1 MIPFQSMDG
10 PIETLIV
17 VFLCLVVAN
26 AILAGVIFYIFVILE
41 LVDSLKYNRRIG
53 RVVHQ
58 HSATHASHELG
69 AVGLVG
75 DVVAHAAHAIAL
87 GLFTR

>member
-41 LVDSLKYNRRIG
+41 LVDSVKYSRRIG
-53 RVVHQ
+53 RVVRQ
-58 HSATHASHELG
+58 HFERTKDSRYRTPISRCSSLG
-69 AVGLVG
+69 EEVSE
-75 DVVAHAAHAIAL
+75 
-87 GLFTR
+87 

>member
-58 HSATHASHELG
+58 HFERTKDSRYRTPISG
-69 AVGLVG
+69 GSGLVEE
-75 DVVAHAAHAIAL
+75 VSE
-87 GLFTR
+87 

>member
-10 PIETLIV
+10 AFETLIV

-26 AILAGVIFYIFVILE
+26 AILAGIIIYIFAILE
-41 LVDSLKYNRRIG
+41 LVDSIKYNRRIG

-58 HSATHASHELG
+58 HYERTKDSRYRTSVSRGTPLTEE
-69 AVGLVG
+69 VPE
-75 DVVAHAAHAIAL
+75 
-87 GLFTR
+87 

>member
-58 HSATHASHELG
+58 HFERTKDSRYRTPISRG
-69 AVGLVG
+69 SGLVEE
-75 DVVAHAAHAIAL
+75 VSE
-87 GLFTR
+87 

>member
-41 LVDSLKYNRRIG
+41 LVDSVKYNRRIG

-58 HSATHASHELG
+58 HFERTKDSRYRTPISRDS
-69 AVGLVG
+69 GLVEE
-75 DVVAHAAHAIAL
+75 VSE
-87 GLFTR
+87 

>member
-17 VFLCLVVAN
+17 AFLCLVVAN

-41 LVDSLKYNRRIG
+41 LVDSVKYNRRIG
-53 RVVHQ
+53 RVVRQ
-58 HSATHASHELG
+58 HFERTKDSRYLTSVSRR
-69 AVGLVG
+69 AVLVEE
-75 DVVAHAAHAIAL
+75 
-87 GLFTR
+87 RSE

>member
-10 PIETLIV
+10 AFETLIV

-26 AILAGVIFYIFVILE
+26 AILAGIIIYIFAILE
-41 LVDSLKYNRRIG
+41 LVDSIKYNRRIG

-58 HSATHASHELG
+58 HYERTKDSRYRTSVSRVPPLTEE
-69 AVGLVG
+69 VPE
-75 DVVAHAAHAIAL
+75 
-87 GLFTR
+87 

>member
-41 LVDSLKYNRRIG
+41 LVDSVKYNRRIG
-53 RVVHQ
+53 RVVRQ
-58 HSATHASHELG
+58 HFERTKDSRYLTSVSRR
-69 AVGLVG
+69 AVLVEE
-75 DVVAHAAHAIAL
+75 
-87 GLFTR
+87 RSE